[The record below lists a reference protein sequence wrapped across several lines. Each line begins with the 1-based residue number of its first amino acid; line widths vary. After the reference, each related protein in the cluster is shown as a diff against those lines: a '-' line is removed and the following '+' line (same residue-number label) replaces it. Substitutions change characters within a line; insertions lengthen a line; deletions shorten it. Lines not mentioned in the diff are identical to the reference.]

1 MNALRPVGWRA
12 TWLVILLSLFL
23 SACGGD
29 SSSHSGGDPTPPD
42 TGNGDNGGDG
52 DGGGDDGG
60 DGDGGNTRQSFTVAV
75 IPDTQKYAR
84 YSQERYTVQTQ
95 WIADHYQDEN
105 IKFTLHLGDVVDRA
119 RESYEWSNAREAMQ
133 ILESNPETPYSVLAG
148 NHDVLNS
155 GQWDDQRDLSAEP
168 FLQHFPA
175 SLQAANFSTFKGTD
189 STGFNSYH
197 IFETD
202 GQAFL
207 VLALDWRSSDQTIA
221 WAQDVLDQHP
231 DLPAILTT
239 HQLLNIAAD
248 GETAIFTPEHGAPLW
263 EKLIRSN
270 DQIFLTFNGH
280 HHGEAMMVGKNDYG
294 RDVVMVVVD
303 YQSGFWGGNGM
314 MQLVTFDYS
323 DDELDFISYS
333 PWVAAIDEASRQPQD
348 ELSRW
353 EFSVPMDFEQRFS
366 NMNQGEGVV
375 APGSIEGTQAYWILD
390 SDHQLTATDNSVKF
404 MDASGNGNT
413 MTLVSYNNAEGNDPQ
428 GALSDFFQV
437 TADAPPF
444 GYATGS
450 AAFMGNNAIGGYY
463 LTTDGPGLTF
473 EKSGAGQPGYLPQ
486 YTIEA
491 VVRLPEDWTPGS
503 NQWSGI
509 LNHQPGITRVCNYHS
524 VSCSGSDASLGLNV
538 SSLKEFQWVSTSQN
552 GKGQDNW
559 SWEVSNEYWYHI
571 AMVNDG
577 ERVRM
582 YVDGSLVMRT
592 GVDEQQGLLVE
603 PGQPW
608 SIGVNSWQGN
618 PGNLFAGDIAEIRI
632 NNRALGRDEWL
643 YNQR

>member
-29 SSSHSGGDPTPPD
+29 SSSHSGGEPTPPD

-60 DGDGGNTRQSFTVAV
+60 DDGGETGQSFTVAV
-75 IPDTQKYAR
+75 IPDTQKYSR
-84 YSQERYTVQTQ
+84 YSPERYIAQTQ
-95 WIADHYQDEN
+95 WIADNYQEYN
-105 IKFTLHLGDVVDRA
+105 IPFTLHLGDVVDLP
-119 RESYEWSNAREAMQ
+119 REDSEWAAAMEAMQ
-133 ILESNPETPYSVLAG
+133 ILDVNPETPYSILAG

-155 GQWDDQRDLSAEP
+155 GQWDADRDLAAEP
-168 FLQHFPA
+168 FPRYFSA
-175 SLQAANFSTFKGTD
+175 ARQAGNFSTFQGAD
-189 STGFNSYH
+189 DTGFNSYH
-197 IFETD
+197 IFEAE
-202 GQAFL
+202 GREYL
-207 VLALDWRSSDQTIA
+207 VLALGWRVSDQSLE
-221 WAQDVLDQHP
+221 WARGVLDAHP
-231 DLPAILTT
+231 DVPTILTT
-239 HQLLNIAAD
+239 HQLLNIAGD
-248 GETAIFTPEHGAPLW
+248 GETAIFTEHGARLW
-263 EKLIRSN
+263 DQLIRSH

-314 MQLVTFDYS
+314 MQLVTFDLTN
-323 DDELDFISYS
+323 DELDFMSYS

-353 EFSVPMDFEQRFS
+353 EFSVPMDFEQRFADL
-366 NMNQGEGVV
+366 NQGEGIV

-390 SDHQLTATDNSVKF
+390 SAHQLTATDNSVKF

-413 MTLVSYNNAEGNDPQ
+413 MTLVPYKDAEGNDPQ

-437 TADAPPF
+437 TAEAPAF

-450 AAFMGNNAIGGYY
+450 ARFMGRNEIGGYY
-463 LTTDGPGLTF
+463 LTTDGPSLTF
-473 EKSGAGQPGYLPQ
+473 EQSAAGQPGFLPQ

-491 VVRLPEDWTPGS
+491 VVRLPGGWTPEN

-509 LNHQPGITRVCNYHS
+509 LNHQPGISQVCNYHS

-571 AMVNDG
+571 ALVNDG
-577 ERVRM
+577 ERVQM

-618 PGNLFAGDIAEIRI
+618 PSNLFAGDIAEIRI